1 MPEAHRLQWM
11 GHADVD
17 VDVDNGYVDTDEEE
31 YQKAMV
37 DKAGTDLSQFI
48 TSSK

>member
-1 MPEAHRLQWM
+1 MPEAHRLQCM
-11 GHADVD
+11 GHAD